1 MRARRYIVPLLRVT
15 ALFAVVGVV
24 LLYIDYRVA
33 RASVMEK
40 LLGIGQRMAPFMDD
54 ARAVESP
61 REIHLNGLRM
71 WVAAGKSDH
80 PPHEVRSWYAERYA
94 GKGTATDV
102 MTEALKSVKML
113 PPTVTGLSQATFGDD
128 NIGGMAALDVGGGV
142 TLQRLRGMMRSLVDG
157 KLGEVGHLRYLYY
170 ERTG

>member
-1 MRARRYIVPLLRVT
+1 MRIGRYILPLLRVT
-15 ALFAVVGVV
+15 ALFAVIGIV

-33 RASVMEK
+33 RASVMER

-61 REIHLNGLRM
+61 REIHMNGLRM

-80 PPHEVRSWYAERYA
+80 RPQDVRNWYAERYA

-113 PPTVTGLSQATFGDD
+113 PPSVTGLSQATFGDD
-128 NIGGMAALDVGGGV
+128 NIGGMAAVDVGGGG
-142 TLQRLRGMMRSLVDG
+142 TRRRL
-157 KLGEVGHLRYLYY
+157 
-170 ERTG
+170 